1 VKVEYSEYATHYV
14 ASRRRQTAQPTWAD
28 VAAAYDAGLTHA
40 IAVTPAKRQ
49 QLVRYFRALRI
60 INGERRRG
68 DGK

>member
-1 VKVEYSEYATHYV
+1 VKTEYSEYAMHY
-14 ASRRRQTAQPTWAD
+14 AGARRRAAVQPTWAE

-68 DGK
+68 GAK